1 MIVEFYKY
9 QATGNDFI
17 IIDTLKQSFDE
28 NNFSLVR
35 HLCDR
40 HFGIGAD
47 GLILFKKHPSF
58 DFEMVYYNANGY
70 PATMCGNGGRS
81 ITAFAY
87 HYGYIKNACRFVAS
101 DGEHLA
107 KVIDSKT
114 ISLKMNDVKTIV
126 QHPDGVEIHT
136 GSPHFVIEV
145 NDDLN
150 TINVN
155 ELGKKIRNESRFAP
169 EGINVNFV
177 KIDNDEIVIRTYE
190 RGVEAETLSCGTGS
204 VAAAIWASLSLPDG
218 NYSKNIRALGGN
230 LKVHLQKEKTFFSN
244 IWLEGNAFKV
254 FEGKIDV

>member
-17 IIDTLKQSFDE
+17 IIDMLQQSFDE

-35 HLCDR
+35 HLCNR

-47 GLILFKKHPSF
+47 GLILFKKHTSF
-58 DFEMVYYNANGY
+58 DFEMVYYNADGY
-70 PATMCGNGGRS
+70 PATMCGNGGRA
-81 ITAFAY
+81 ITAFA
-87 HYGYIKNACRFVAS
+87 HHHGYIQNECRFVAS

-114 ISLKMNDVKTIV
+114 ISLKMNDVQIIV

-136 GSPHFVIEV
+136 GSPHFIISS

-150 TINVN
+150 KININ
-155 ELGKKIRNESRFAP
+155 ELGRKIRYESRFAP
-169 EGINVNFV
+169 QGINVNFV
-177 KIDNDEIVIRTYE
+177 QIDSNDIVIRTYE

-204 VAAAIWASLSLPDG
+204 VAAAIWACLKLPDG
-218 NYSKNIRALGGN
+218 SYAKNIRALGGN
-230 LKVHLQKEKTFFSN
+230 LKVHLQKEKAFFSN
-244 IWLEGNAFKV
+244 IWLEGNALKV
-254 FEGKIDV
+254 FEGRIEI